1 MRVYLDTEF
10 TQFTQ
15 PHLISVGL
23 AAEDG
28 REFYAVMKDY
38 PRQQCSEFVRE
49 VVLPI
54 IEHWPSV
61 TLDRRELRES
71 VNQWLNSCA
80 ESTEIVCDFAID
92 AELLIDLIGG
102 DTEHELRMF
111 NVSLVTVM
119 AAGECDQIADAFDM
133 YFAAPRQWPRHHALE
148 DARALRHACAGLQP
162 NAAAETDG
170 VHHAR

>member
-15 PHLISVGL
+15 PHLISLGL
-23 AAEDG
+23 VAEDG
-28 REFYAVMKDY
+28 REFYAVLKDY

-61 TLDRRELRES
+61 ALDRRELRES
-71 VNQWLNSCA
+71 VSQWLNSCA
-80 ESTEIVCDFAID
+80 EPTEIVCDFAID

-102 DTEHELRMF
+102 NTEHELRMF
-111 NVSLVTVM
+111 NISRVKVM
-119 AAGECDQIADAFDM
+119 AVSEYEQVAAAVDT
-133 YFAAPRQWPRHHALE
+133 YFTAPRQWPRHHALE
-148 DARALRHACAGLQP
+148 DARALRHACATLQLT
-162 NAAAETDG
+162 AASETER
-170 VHHAR
+170 VQHAR

>member
-15 PHLISVGL
+15 PHLISLGL

-49 VVLPI
+49 IVLPI

-71 VNQWLNSCA
+71 VIQWLNSCA
-80 ESTEIVCDFAID
+80 EPTEIVCDFAID

-102 DTEHELRMF
+102 RTEHDLRNF
-111 NVSLVTVM
+111 NISRVTVM
-119 AAGECDQIADAFDM
+119 AVGEYEQVADAVDT
-133 YFAAPRQWPRHHALE
+133 YFTAQRQWPRHHSLE
-148 DARALRHACAGLQP
+148 DARALRHACGALQLT
-162 NAAAETDG
+162 NAIEIGG

>member
-15 PHLISVGL
+15 PHLISLGL

-54 IEHWPSV
+54 IEHWPCL
-61 TLDRRELRES
+61 TQDRREMRES
-71 VNQWLNSCA
+71 VNQWLNSFA

-102 DTEHELRMF
+102 DAEHELQMLNISR
-111 NVSLVTVM
+111 VTVM
-119 AAGECDQIADAFDM
+119 AVGEYERVADAIDT
-133 YFAAPRQWPRHHALE
+133 YFTAPRQWPRHHALE
-148 DARALRHACAGLQP
+148 DARALRHASCALQLT
-162 NAAAETDG
+162 AATEFSK